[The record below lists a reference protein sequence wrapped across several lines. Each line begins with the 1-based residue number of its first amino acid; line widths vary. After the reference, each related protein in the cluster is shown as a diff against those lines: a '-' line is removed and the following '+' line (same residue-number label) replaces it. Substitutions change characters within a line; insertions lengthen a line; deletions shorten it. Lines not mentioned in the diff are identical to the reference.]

1 MGRVETIET
10 SKVKRADVQIVVRVF
25 LCRKCH
31 FIVTIFLSSE
41 NYDTYIHDQVL
52 QEEEETIGTSRRI
65 KEMLDDPANREFFKV
80 TN

>member
-1 MGRVETIET
+1 M
-10 SKVKRADVQIVVRVF
+10 VRVF

-52 QEEEETIGTSRRI
+52 QEGEETIGTYRRI